1 MAERKLNITNISVH
15 CKQLM
20 NMRSLAEPLTFTAN
34 LTADFKRQ
42 ALVFSRE
49 QKNTQKARQIYLNTL
64 AVQAVHF
71 YCECIGIETD
81 LAASDSWDSAMRT
94 LINVADL
101 AVKGKGKLECLPII
115 PSDEFCH
122 VALAVGQD
130 RLGYVVVM
138 IDEENDEA
146 RLVGFSATAIEER
159 LSISQL
165 PSIEGLINALVNDIP
180 EEAQVPQFKA
190 PISDS
195 LIRLG
200 NWFQSA
206 FDEFWQEPEFL
217 LAASYRGTTVTQEP
231 ESLPFQAR
239 AKLLTI
245 GAYKVALVVQV
256 SQISDVERDIILK
269 IHPHNGN
276 ILPEGLSI
284 QLFDGS
290 NHVVM
295 ETQTQKADNFR
306 SLHFQISAYEL
317 FSLKVEINNLSIVE
331 QFLS

>member
-1 MAERKLNITNISVH
+1 
-15 CKQLM
+15 M
-20 NMRSLAEPLTFTAN
+20 NMRSPAEPLTFTAS

-42 ALVFSRE
+42 ALAFSRE
-49 QKNTQKARQIYLNTL
+49 QKEIQKARQIYLNTL

-71 YCECIGIETD
+71 YCECVGIETD

-94 LINVADL
+94 LMNVADL
-101 AVKGKGKLECLPII
+101 VVKGKGKLECLPITS
-115 PSDEFCH
+115 SDEVCRG
-122 VALAVGQD
+122 AIAVGED
-130 RLGYVVVM
+130 RLGFVVVM

-165 PSIEGLINALVNDIP
+165 PSIEGLINTLISDIP
-180 EEAQVPQFKA
+180 EEAPVPQLKV

-195 LIRLG
+195 LITLG
-200 NWFQSA
+200 HWFQSA

-217 LAASYRGTTVTQEP
+217 LAASYRGTTLTQEP
-231 ESLPFQAR
+231 ESLPFKKR

-245 GAYKVALVVQV
+245 ATYKFVLVVQIT
-256 SQISDVERDIILK
+256 QISDMERDIILK
-269 IHPHNGN
+269 IYPHDRN
-276 ILPEGLSI
+276 ILPQGLSM
-284 QLFDGS
+284 QLFDDS
-290 NHVVM
+290 DHIVM

-306 SLHFQISAYEL
+306 SLHFQIGANEL
-317 FSLKVEINNLSIVE
+317 FCLKIGIENLSIME